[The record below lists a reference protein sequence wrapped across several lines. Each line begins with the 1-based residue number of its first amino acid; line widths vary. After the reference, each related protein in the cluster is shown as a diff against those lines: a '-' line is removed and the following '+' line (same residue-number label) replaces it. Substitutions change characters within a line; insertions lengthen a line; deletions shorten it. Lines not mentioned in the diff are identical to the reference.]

1 MKLFHL
7 ATFGLSAMANLAASA
22 AIPETS
28 SVPNVLAKRGHNLVC
43 TDFPTDSLTEG
54 FNVTR
59 TTYKPKELQILGISL
74 DISLLDLIDVDL
86 DLGVGFYEY
95 TGFFYAPEDGDYTL
109 NIPLVHV
116 GADVGFY
123 FGSSAAGIDCC
134 GILSDNHINYLGI
147 LLNLDVSLGSK
158 AVGTRQYLTAGYH
171 PIRIVSK
178 QEQTG
183 LGISAEVTLP
193 GGKTESIVPYIKNLP
208 ASFVCNS
215 STSTSTSASKRDDVT
230 LVKKDPI
237 FDTDGDEIQACEGFD
252 PTGLI
257 SISLVSS
264 TST

>member
-1 MKLFHL
+1 M
-7 ATFGLSAMANLAASA
+7 
-22 AIPETS
+22 
-28 SVPNVLAKRGHNLVC
+28 
-43 TDFPTDSLTEG
+43 SLELHT
-54 FNVTR
+54 NHKN
-59 TTYKPKELQILGISL
+59 YKFL
-74 DISLLDLIDVDL
+74 
-86 DLGVGFYEY
+86 Y

-123 FGSSAAGIDCC
+123 FGSTAAGIDCC
-134 GILSDNHINYLGI
+134 GLITDNHINYLGI

-171 PIRIVSK
+171 PIRIISR

-193 GGKTESIVPYIKNLP
+193 GGNTESIVPYIKNLP

-215 STSTSTSASKRDDVT
+215 STSPSTPAFKRDDVT

-237 FDTDGDEIQACEGFD
+237 FDTDGEEIQACEGFN
-252 PTGLI
+252 PTGLVDGFNVTQYQYEKKNNGLFDLGLNI
-257 SISLVSS
+257 DLFHLIDIDLDVAVGVMVYTGYFYAPVDGDYKFQVPLIHVGANVGIYIGSHSANMDCCGAC
-264 TST
+264 